1 MHDAARQGE
10 LQQLYGELMSAP
22 KSTQQP
28 QDEDWYALIRR
39 ISIPGRMNEI
49 TRDVYQYFLFRQP
62 TLLYGGDHF
71 SVSEPGGPLRLFWI
85 TDGRYFC
92 RQLSLQESRRLCD
105 VVGLPDGNESP

>member
-1 MHDAARQGE
+1 MYVAARQDTLDRLYAE
-10 LQQLYGELMSAP
+10 LTSAS
-22 KSTQQP
+22 KSTEQP
-28 QDEDWYALIRR
+28 EDEDWYELIRR
-39 ISIPGRMNEI
+39 ISIPGRINGI

-62 TLLYGGDHF
+62 ALLYGGNHF
-71 SVSEPGGPLRLFWI
+71 SVSEPGEPLRLFWI